1 MFKLPHNF
9 NSITIPENESTL
21 AIRFGN
27 AVVYVIFWKKDCPV
41 ELKKQ
46 YKIILQT
53 QFNFVQLEKNKQIYG
68 LKRVTASTNISMG
81 YTHLLSSS
89 ALLQDDMVVESTL
102 HGNGVKETREKFK
115 SLAGSDMLKRGRVM
129 VEKEMFPDNKK
140 VEKEYNKIFG
150 KEKE

>member
-1 MFKLPHNF
+1 MNPFSHTGL
-9 NSITIPENESTL
+9 SISDSLKSVRKSVLIYETI
-21 AIRFGN
+21 I
-27 AVVYVIFWKKDCPV
+27 V

>member
-1 MFKLPHNF
+1 M
-9 NSITIPENESTL
+9 
-21 AIRFGN
+21 
-27 AVVYVIFWKKDCPV
+27 